1 MKKVSAILLTL
12 TAVLAISPDA
22 VADTLFN
29 FSYVGVPGN
38 NMSFTGTFVTTLSGV
53 PGVYDITSITNGV
66 FTDTNNIPGITSGPI
81 NIINATATLIPDG
94 SGPPS
99 ILTSIDGSGP
109 GWTSPD
115 GAEVYDNV
123 LYFPGNPYYQDNW
136 GGILFTADGYEIDIA
151 QYGTEYG
158 AWVSVLGNRSGYVDP
173 IADSSL
179 WYSGEPLSLT
189 ETEVI
194 YVSGPLNTPEPSS
207 LLLLGTGLLG
217 LVFILFRKFKLST
230 QSSNS

>member
-1 MKKVSAILLTL
+1 MKKVSFTL
-12 TAVLAISPDA
+12 FALATALAISPGA
-22 VADTLFN
+22 IADTLFN
-29 FSYVGVPGN
+29 FSYVGVSGN
-38 NMSFTGTFVTTLSGV
+38 NMSFSGTFVTTPSSV
-53 PGVYDITSITNGV
+53 YGVYDITSITNGV
-66 FTDTNNIPGITSGPI
+66 FTDTNNIPDITSGPI

-94 SGPPS
+94 AGPAT

-123 LYFPGNPYYQDNW
+123 LYYPGNPYYQDSW

-158 AWVSVLGNRSGYVDP
+158 AWVSVLGNRTGYVDP

-179 WYSGEPLSLT
+179 WYSGEPLSLS
-189 ETEVI
+189 ETEVK
-194 YVSGPLNTPEPSS
+194 YVSGPLTTPEPSS

-217 LVFILFRKFKLST
+217 LAIVLFRKLKPST